1 MPSSV
6 VEMNRTTVVIPN
18 WNGMKWLQDCLQ
30 SLSDQ
35 SEPGFDTLVVD
46 NGSTDGSV
54 AFIKACF
61 PAVKLIGLPANLGF
75 AKAANIGIAQAMTPY
90 IALLNTDTRPDPD
103 WLSSLVARMD
113 RAPPEVGGLSSQ
125 MLRFEDRRLI
135 DDAGDTLSWY
145 GAATKRGHGDPAT
158 AYGEESEVFSVCAGA
173 GFYRRAFLEKAGGF
187 DETFFAYL
195 EDVDLGL
202 RGRLLGFR
210 FLYVPGARVLHQ
222 GHGSGLPTA
231 RYVALMACNRLV
243 LFAKNVPL
251 RLLLRH
257 APRLFYGQIWF
268 LVAHGHA
275 WASLKGYGSFIARLP
290 STLRQRRRI
299 QDKMVL
305 EPTQID
311 RLLSRT
317 PPAPLLSALLSH
329 RLCRLGSKVK
339 ALFAGGRPA

>member
-1 MPSSV
+1 
-6 VEMNRTTVVIPN
+6 MNRATVVIPN

-35 SEPGFDTLVVD
+35 AGADFDTVIVD

-54 AFIKACF
+54 AFIKSRF
-61 PAVKLIGLPANLGF
+61 PAVKVICVPENVGF

-103 WLSSLVARMD
+103 WLSSLVARLD
-113 RAPPEVGGLSSQ
+113 RAPPEVGALSSQ
-125 MLRFEDRRLI
+125 MLRFEDRRFI
-135 DDAGDTLSWY
+135 DDAGDTLTWY

-158 AYGEESEVFSVCAGA
+158 AHGEESEVLSVCAGA
-173 GFYRRAFLEKAGGF
+173 GFYRRAFLERAGGF

-202 RGRLLGFR
+202 RGRLLGYR

-222 GHGSGLPTA
+222 GHGSGLPTP
-231 RYVALMACNRLV
+231 RYVALMTCNRLV
-243 LFAKNVPL
+243 LFAKSIPL

-268 LVAHGHA
+268 LFAYGHA
-275 WASLKGYGSFIARLP
+275 WASLKGYGSFIVRLP
-290 STLRQRRRI
+290 STLRERRRI
-299 QDKMVL
+299 LDKMVL
-305 EPTQID
+305 EPSQID
-311 RLLSRT
+311 RLLSST
-317 PPAPLLSALLSH
+317 KPAPRLSELLSR
-329 RLCRLGSKVK
+329 RLGRLGSKVR